1 MTRLVQL
8 EHPELG
14 RRVAQVEEPTLRLLS
29 AATVY
34 ALARS
39 ALARG
44 ESLLAAVDRSR
55 TGELVDYDLV
65 YAGRAAWRLLPP
77 IDHPEEPARCLIT
90 GTGLTHLASAAN
102 RQAMHAAGAQL
113 TDSMKMYQWG
123 LEGGRPAPGAVGVAP
138 EWFYKGC
145 GQILR
150 AHGESLA
157 VPAFAGDGGE
167 EGEVAGV
174 YVIDD
179 AGRPRRA
186 GMAQGNEF
194 SDHVTE
200 KQNYL
205 YLAPSKLRHCSLG
218 PEVVVDPDFGSV
230 PGVARI
236 WRGGTVLWSKEIA
249 TGEARMSHTLAN
261 LEHHHFKFPQ
271 HRRPGDVHIHFF
283 GADAFSFGDQVR
295 LEAGDVMEVAFEGFG
310 RPLRNPLAVEA
321 GEAALVRVEPV

>member
-8 EHPELG
+8 KHPELG
-14 RRVAQVEEPTLRLLS
+14 RRVALVDEPVLRLSS

-34 ALARS
+34 ALAQG

-44 ESLLAAVDRSR
+44 IRLRAAVETAL
-55 TGELVDYDLV
+55 TGDTVDYEQV
-65 YAGRAAWRLLPP
+65 YRGTAIWRLLPP

-102 RQAMHAAGAQL
+102 RQAMHAAGDQL

-123 LEGGRPAPGAVGVAP
+123 VEGGRPAPGAIGVAP
-138 EWFYKGC
+138 EWFYKGS
-145 GQILR
+145 GSILR
-150 AHGESLA
+150 AHGEPLD

-174 YVIDD
+174 YLIDD
-179 AGRPRRA
+179 AGSPRRV

-200 KQNYL
+200 KKNYL

-218 PEVVVDPDFGSV
+218 PELVVDPQFSSV
-230 PGVARI
+230 PGLGRV
-236 WRGGTVLWSKEIA
+236 WRGGALLWSKEIA
-249 TGEARMSHTLAN
+249 TGDDRMSHTLAN

-283 GADAFSFGDQVR
+283 GADAFSFGEQVR
-295 LEAGDVMEVAFEGFG
+295 LEVGDVMEVAFEGFG

-321 GEAALVRVEPV
+321 GEAALITVEPL